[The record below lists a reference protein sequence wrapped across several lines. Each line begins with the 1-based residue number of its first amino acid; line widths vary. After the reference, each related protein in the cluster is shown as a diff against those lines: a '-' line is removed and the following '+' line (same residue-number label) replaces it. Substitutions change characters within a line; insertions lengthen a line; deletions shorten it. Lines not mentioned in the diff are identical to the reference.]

1 MWIDLVGC
9 HFSLCLLLF
18 LSLSVSLRMETIS
31 VRGLQIN
38 HLEIFHPIGNS
49 LKVSVKSAHFNLLS
63 LPFASY
69 NKRVVTYIN
78 C

>member
-1 MWIDLVGC
+1 MG
-9 HFSLCLLLF
+9 
-18 LSLSVSLRMETIS
+18 M
-31 VRGLQIN
+31 RGLQIN
-38 HLEIFHPIGNS
+38 PIEIFHSIGNS

-69 NKRVVTYIN
+69 NKCVVTYIN